1 MHLIFLAPIPFDSL
15 HQRPQKL
22 AEGFVR
28 ETLRVTYVE
37 PSGIR
42 EYLDG
47 RRRGLIG
54 ALARSLLYHARAL
67 TAMAAHPR
75 RGENERGRRY
85 RPGGGTPAEAVIP
98 SSMAG
103 RDSGGIGQSV
113 AQPAVPRRVP
123 ADSGRSMPHP
133 AADPGDR
140 PGVELATMPLVI
152 PPNRVNSAF
161 FERLAAAVYREF
173 LIREVYTGAAPGE
186 KPVTLV
192 EHPLYGEALPGDEI
206 TGPVYYDC
214 IDDLALYAGLA
225 ELSRYVTYQRRLVE
239 RSTAIFVTARRLE
252 GQIRPMAG
260 ARPLV
265 RIPNGVDAAWFIE
278 KAAGAVRPQALTGVP
293 GPVAGY
299 IGMLYSWID
308 YELLAAAAR
317 SLPKVTFVLVGP
329 IVDPERAAALRS
341 LPNVLFPGRVP
352 YTEVPAFVAS
362 FDVCL
367 IPFRKGP
374 IADTTNPVKVFE
386 YFALGK
392 PVLSTQV
399 AELEPFAGE
408 GLLRMAGG
416 EEFVKVLGEMVREMQ
431 PRAGNSGGTTVAQ
444 RRRAVAFDHSWQVHV
459 RHMLNVMAQRGR

>member
-22 AEGFVR
+22 AEGFAR
-28 ETLRVTYVE
+28 ENLRVTYVE

-47 RRRGLIG
+47 RRRGLLG
-54 ALARSLLYHARAL
+54 ALARSLLFHVKALAALAAPPAARPAAAGSAL
-67 TAMAAHPR
+67 
-75 RGENERGRRY
+75 
-85 RPGGGTPAEAVIP
+85 
-98 SSMAG
+98 S
-103 RDSGGIGQSV
+103 
-113 AQPAVPRRVP
+113 
-123 ADSGRSMPHP
+123 DSGRSMPQP
-133 AADPGDR
+133 AAGSGDR

-152 PPNRVNSAF
+152 PPNRMNSPF

-173 LIREVYTGAAPGE
+173 LIWEVYPGAAPGQDT
-186 KPVTLV
+186 VTLV
-192 EHPLYGEALPGDEI
+192 EHPLYGEALPEDEI
-206 TGPVYYDC
+206 TGPVFYDC
-214 IDDLALYAGLA
+214 IDDLALYAGRA
-225 ELSRYVTYQRRLVE
+225 DLSRFETYQRRLVE
-239 RSTAIFVTARRLE
+239 RSKGIFVTARRLE

-278 KAAGAVRPQALTGVP
+278 KAAGAVRPQALAGVA

-317 SLPKVTFVLVGP
+317 SLPEVTFVLVGP
-329 IVDPERAAALRS
+329 IVDPERASALRS
-341 LPNVLFPGRVP
+341 LPNVIFPGRVP

-367 IPFRKGP
+367 IPFRNGP

-399 AELEPFAGE
+399 AELEPFATE

-416 EEFVKVLGEMVREMQ
+416 EGFVKVLGEMVGEMQ
-431 PRAGNSGGTTVAQ
+431 SREGNSGGTTVAQ
-444 RRRAVAFDHSWQVHV
+444 RRRDVAFDHSWQVHV
-459 RHMLNVMAQRGR
+459 RHMLSVMVQGGR